1 MSLVGVVTAV
11 TSVITGAIVSVVV
24 VGVVSLSAVVSSVVV
39 VSLSVVVLASVVVV
53 SSVVVEEVSPPLSL
67 LQPINIKNDST
78 NTVNEKRLER
88 MPFGN
93 FLNLKINIPHL
104 FPP

>member
-1 MSLVGVVTAV
+1 VEARLVEL
-11 TSVITGAIVSVVV
+11 VSVTVPV
-24 VGVVSLSAVVSSVVV
+24 PSSVVS
-39 VSLSVVVLASVVVV
+39 VSD
-53 SSVVVEEVSPPLSL
+53 VVEEPPPPLSL